1 MWEFYITQSPMHTA
15 GAYSMQSIGWHDMA
29 CKCSTDQG
37 LMVVHACHAPCK
49 IYIYIYI
56 VFTKHSERQNS
67 IQPMLIFLLFQF
79 YILFCFFYVSVF
91 LVVMR
96 WWWCYKEKV
105 PREFSRFGAHLISV
119 VCCFCS
125 SLA

>member
-49 IYIYIYI
+49 IYIYIYSFYEAQWETKFNSAN
-56 VFTKHSERQNS
+56 VDFFTVS
-67 IQPMLIFLLFQF
+67 ILYFVLFFLC
-79 YILFCFFYVSVF
+79 FCFFGSDEMMMM
-91 LVVMR
+91 L
-96 WWWCYKEKV
+96 
-105 PREFSRFGAHLISV
+105 
-119 VCCFCS
+119 
-125 SLA
+125 